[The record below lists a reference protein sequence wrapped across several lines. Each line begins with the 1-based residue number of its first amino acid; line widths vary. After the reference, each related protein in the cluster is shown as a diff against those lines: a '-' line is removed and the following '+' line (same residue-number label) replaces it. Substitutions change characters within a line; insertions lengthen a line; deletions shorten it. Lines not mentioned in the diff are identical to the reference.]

1 MKKITVLVA
10 MALMSCAAQASKL
23 ANRFNFNEPIQFN
36 ERGIDFFVFPNGE
49 FDFNT
54 RPNDS
59 NGNFFYKTAG
69 RRATITIASQ
79 NFGTLIEQDNFGRVR
94 RVGNT
99 FINYDMQDRVSR
111 IGSVYMRYNRFAL
124 IQIGGLRLM
133 YNRYG
138 ELVNTFGAVKRF
150 ANQGFTNGFA
160 HCGNGAYYGPN
171 NNNNNNGF
179 NNNNSSNN
187 NDFETGNSSEYYYKQ
202 GTRSHSKDSIVPQVR
217 GNRR

>member
-1 MKKITVLVA
+1 MKKITLLVA

-69 RRATITIASQ
+69 RRAVINVGIQ
-79 NFGTLIEQDNFGRVR
+79 NYGTLIEHDSYGRVR

-99 FINYDMQDRVSR
+99 LINYDMQDRVSR

-160 HCGNGAYYGPN
+160 HCGNGMYYGPSNNNNGYN
-171 NNNNNNGF
+171 NNNN
-179 NNNNSSNN
+179 SYNN
-187 NDFETGNSSEYYYKQ
+187 NDFDTGNSSNYYYKQ
-202 GTRSHSKDSIVPQVR
+202 GTRSQTQDSIVPQVR